1 MSELTI
7 EILKEIVEKLPDDFI
22 VEFKDRNGSTVTVS
36 DDINVKISEKKLVLR
51 TY

>member
-7 EILKEIVEKLPDDFI
+7 EVLKEIVEKLPDDFI

-36 DDINVKISEKKLVLR
+36 DDINVKISEKKLVLK